1 MPESEIPVLLLP
13 VGAGLVDVKHGIGF
27 AGNQRIVFFRKAKS
41 TFYVMSQ
48 IFNFN
53 VHLINVPSKSSKLEK
68 SLAITAAEE
77 SLTNTKQSS
86 NA

>member
-1 MPESEIPVLLLP
+1 MFESEIPVLLLP
-13 VGAGLVDVKHGIGF
+13 VGAGLVDVKHGKGF
-27 AGNQRIVFFRKAKS
+27 AGNQRIVFFRKAKKN
-41 TFYVMSQ
+41 FLLLSQ

-53 VHLINVPSKSSKLEK
+53 IHLINVPSNSSKLEK

-77 SLTNTKQSS
+77 SLTNTKQSR

>member
-1 MPESEIPVLLLP
+1 MLNMEKGSPGIKELFSSEKLKTLLSIL
-13 VGAGLVDVKHGIGF
+13 
-27 AGNQRIVFFRKAKS
+27 
-41 TFYVMSQ
+41 SQ

-53 VHLINVPSKSSKLEK
+53 VHLINVPSNSSKLEK

-77 SLTNTKQSS
+77 SLTNTKQSR

>member
-1 MPESEIPVLLLP
+1 MLNMEKGSPGIKELFSSEKLKTLLSIL
-13 VGAGLVDVKHGIGF
+13 
-27 AGNQRIVFFRKAKS
+27 
-41 TFYVMSQ
+41 SQ

-53 VHLINVPSKSSKLEK
+53 IHLVIVPSNSSKLEK

-77 SLTNTKQSS
+77 SLTNTKQSR